1 MWIYSIAFWVIY
13 GYDCR
18 IIDSFPPMEDS
29 WEHTCQMRIGTVVV
43 SLRGCIRSREAVAL
57 LQRRLNVLP
66 GIVGQMRITVI
77 RRRSQVL
84 LLLASSR

>member
-1 MWIYSIAFWVIY
+1 
-13 GYDCR
+13 
-18 IIDSFPPMEDS
+18 MEDS

-43 SLRGCIRSREAVAL
+43 SLRGRIRSREAVVL
-57 LQRRLNVLP
+57 LQCRLNVLP
-66 GIVGQMRITVI
+66 GIVGQMRITVF

>member
-1 MWIYSIAFWVIY
+1 MWVYSIAFWVIY

-18 IIDSFPPMEDS
+18 TIDSFPPMEDS
-29 WEHTCQMRIGTVVV
+29 WEHTCQMRIGTLVV
-43 SLRGCIRSREAVAL
+43 SLRGCIRSREPVAL
-57 LQRRLNVLP
+57 LQRRLSVLP

-77 RRRSQVL
+77 HRSSQVL